1 MVRSALELSKYI
13 DDNDFIKRKTNTYA
27 KINDNYYLRVNERVP
42 EEVTMLE
49 DVFNFYFCRVRKIG
63 DKSYKEEAVSRN
75 YVIAEEVMNASDFIK
90 GYDEN
95 SPIYQRIAIHLYYYG
110 DFSVCLNYFE
120 DGDETIKQLVSPLL
134 KGDQLIMKN
143 KTLRLAN

>member
-13 DDNDFIKRKTNTYA
+13 DDKDFIKRKTNTYA
-27 KINDNYYLRVNERVP
+27 KINDNHYLLVEKRIP

-63 DKSYKEEAVSRN
+63 DKSYKEESVSRN
-75 YVIAEEVMNASDFIK
+75 YVVAEETMKASDFIK
-90 GYDEN
+90 GYDEK
-95 SPIYQRIAIHLYYYG
+95 SPLYQRIAIHLYYYD
-110 DFSVCLNYFE
+110 DFTICLNTYEDE
-120 DGDETIKQLVSPLL
+120 DGIIHKMVSPLFE
-134 KGDQLIMKN
+134 GDQLIMKN